1 LDLEGNLTVFE
12 PISVFQ
18 LINLAQATGEL
29 TLDVGDNSAKVYF
42 EGGSVTYSEI
52 SDRKV
57 KLGEHLVKRKLL
69 SQKDL
74 DKILV
79 KNRKGKKLG
88 RLLVE
93 HDIIDEEVLKGA
105 IEEQIKEVVYEVV
118 RWKKGWFQFT
128 ADKKP
133 NAQDVF
139 IDIPLDSLILEGLKR
154 LDEEVE
160 HDE

>member
-1 LDLEGNLTVFE
+1 LT
-12 PISVFQ
+12 
-18 LINLAQATGEL
+18 
-29 TLDVGDNSAKVYF
+29 
-42 EGGSVTYSEI
+42 
-52 SDRKV
+52 
-57 KLGEHLVKRKLL
+57 
-69 SQKDL
+69 QKDL

-93 HDIIDEEVLKGA
+93 HEVIDEAVLKGA

-133 NAQDVF
+133 SAQDVF

-154 LDEEVE
+154 LDEEGE
-160 HDE
+160 HDG